1 MRKFPYLRCYTKL
14 FDRSAY
20 MNLLEWVGKLIFD
33 HAEGKGTKS
42 LTKTNT
48 FDENLPSKILVQ
60 RDDVNMTGSKV
71 LQVVRILI
79 AHMTMTL
86 KIVTTAGTK
95 LSDHD
100 CFYHQLMIVQTLLND
115 CAIMTEGFPNNE

>member
-1 MRKFPYLRCYTKL
+1 
-14 FDRSAY
+14 
-20 MNLLEWVGKLIFD
+20 MNLLEWVGKYFFD
-33 HAEGKGTKS
+33 HAGGKGTKS

-71 LQVVRILI
+71 LLVVRILI

-86 KIVTTAGTK
+86 KIATTAGTK

-100 CFYHQLMIVQTLLND
+100 CFYHHRHHRHHRHHLLHSHHGVR
-115 CAIMTEGFPNNE
+115 TEYLRNEYL